1 MREAGISGTF
11 SKDFMKTELETLLLI
26 LVAVLL
32 LNGCIARVEYGK
44 KECEL
49 RARDRAQLANLLEQ
63 IE

>member
-1 MREAGISGTF
+1 
-11 SKDFMKTELETLLLI
+11 MKTELETLLLI

-49 RARDRAQLANLLEQ
+49 RAKDRAQLANLLEQ